1 MRFYPIHVII
11 KDFSF
16 MFLYIVLSGSF
27 GQVGLDGL
35 LMTIFFSLRMIS
47 GFIVINLILQTAI
60 YLGLKHYVRWRKMGH
75 KFIFGLALHIPTI
88 LFWVPTMNNDDKV
101 FGSLTSIIL
110 SSLVSGT
117 LYVFLNGGLKN
128 FKRKTRLQ
136 EG

>member
-1 MRFYPIHVII
+1 
-11 KDFSF
+11 

-47 GFIVINLILQTAI
+47 GFIVINLILQTVI
-60 YLGLKHYVRWRKMGH
+60 HFGLKHYVRWRKTGQ

-88 LFWVPTMNNDDKV
+88 LFWVPTMKNDDNV
-101 FGSLTSIIL
+101 FGSITAIFL
-110 SSLVSGT
+110 SSLVSGI
-117 LYVFLNGGLKN
+117 LYVFLNGGLKI
-128 FKRKTRLQ
+128 FKRKSRLQ

>member
-1 MRFYPIHVII
+1 
-11 KDFSF
+11 
-16 MFLYIVLSGSF
+16 MFLYILLSGSF

-47 GFIVINLILQTAI
+47 GFIAINLILQTVI

-88 LFWVPTMNNDDKV
+88 LFWVPTMKNDDKV
-101 FGSLTSIIL
+101 FGSLTAIIL
-110 SSLVSGT
+110 SSLLSAT
-117 LYVFLNGGLKN
+117 LYVFLNGGLNK